1 MQEIDQ
7 ILQEFNSQKKLSQ
20 VCNDFFNFLKGDFI
34 DTTDT
39 INYQKQNYNYTI
51 VRQITTIE
59 EDENSNLQ
67 TYIIASFDLGK
78 VEKIPNKTF
87 LANLSR
93 SVYEKYIFVPFVIV
107 FRYRVNEQN
116 YLTFSISQIRDKTN
130 QRTGKTKTTKVIL
143 LKDIN
148 LEKPHPAHS
157 KILEKLKNETTAVKN
172 FDELHENWLKVLNIK
187 ELGDEFYKKIL
198 EKYNNLVEKIKL
210 PTQNNPAE
218 NVKKDFALRL
228 VGRLIFCWFL
238 KAKGWISEDI
248 LGSKIVEAEF
258 IRQNE
263 NNSYYHSILELLF
276 FESLNKDPKDRDFEN
291 KEKFASVPYLNGGLF
306 EAGNNDFYH
315 KNEKQSDKR
324 TNWKLEIPNQNLKE
338 IFELFES
345 YYFTIDENTSTDQE
359 IGVDPEMMG
368 RIFEN
373 FILNRS
379 STGSFYTPREIV
391 DYMVETSLL
400 ETLKNKC
407 QLDFDQNTEKQKLLD
422 WINMKVLDLENRI
435 RNYQREKVIL
445 FNKVLDTEIAI
456 SSYLIA
462 KLKGRRFNFQT
473 KDFEDCNPHPESN
486 LDIFNKLIND
496 EFEIKSQFI
505 PLPNVI
511 NVKQENGQHKELVIP
526 KIGLFLRINSQEFIS
541 IWTVGMNE
549 TLILDTIF
557 RVYKP
562 KKIHKFQQKNTQ
574 NFLELVQYFKSI
586 NKENLLKNLLKLYFD
601 QQKIPQVENLLQTKE
616 FDKISWEDTAF
627 LPSDEPPG
635 PRISGVHEIYK
646 QIIQKN
652 HPLVKQTYKNN
663 NVENYIYRY
672 IDSFPTNYETQKT
685 KEITNIL
692 GELKILDPACGS
704 GAFPMGVLQK
714 LTEIIH
720 TLEPKKSLYEIKLQ
734 ILQNSIYGVDLLPIA
749 VEISRLRCW
758 LSLVVDEDKKDPKPL
773 PNLEFKFVC
782 ANSLVGIKHLDN
794 ALGQEEIE
802 KKQKE
807 LADFRLQ
814 TFQPAQNK
822 QELAQKW
829 QTLTKELFDLQVDS
843 SFYDKEN
850 STDLTAWNPFENKPA
865 EFFDPEWMFGESG
878 FDLVIG
884 NPPYVGEKSNKDTF
898 EPLKK
903 SELGA
908 RFYQGKMDLFYFF
921 FHLGLDILKPSGIL
935 GYITT
940 NYYIT
945 ATGGTKLRNDF
956 KARSNVLKLINF
968 GELKIFESALGQ
980 HNLITLLQKKN
991 TETKN
996 SPHNE
1001 ISAQTIITQN
1011 KGYLGSKILENIVEG
1026 KDLSTNYY
1034 QIPQTKLFDENG
1046 YMKLTSGGMDDVM
1059 DKMLMGS
1066 MRLGEICEVNKGIET
1081 GANEIYIFKEKPDFY
1096 DNLSENERNLFKP
1109 FYKNSNINKYEIKN
1123 SEKLILYFRSDYQT
1137 ENYPNIQN
1145 YLLENK
1151 KTLENRAQIKRS
1163 KQNWY
1168 GLLWPR
1174 DEKMFMNKAIVAPYR
1189 SENVSFSISNGNF
1202 YSGTDTYYISNIS
1215 KEFSYET
1222 LLGILNSKLA
1232 FLWFR
1237 NRGKVKGSV
1246 LEMTGDNI
1254 EQLPIPLLNT
1264 PEKQQIA
1271 GQIEKLVEEILLIK
1285 QKGESKEQ
1293 KDTAN
1298 LESRIDELVFEL
1310 YGLSEGE
1317 IAVILG

>member
-7 ILQEFNSQKKLSQ
+7 TLQEFNSQKKLSQ

-198 EKYNNLVEKIKL
+198 EKYNDLVEKIIL
-210 PTQNNPAE
+210 PTHTNPSE
-218 NVKKDFALRL
+218 NDKKDFALKL

-238 KAKGWISEDI
+238 KAKGWVSEDI

-263 NNSYYHSILELLF
+263 ISFYHQILEPLF

-291 KEKFASVPYLNGGLF
+291 KRLFEDVPYLNGGLF
-306 EAGNNDFYH
+306 EAKADDYYKSEQKDHLDRIDHGL
-315 KNEKQSDKR
+315 KV
-324 TNWKLEIPNQNLKE
+324 PNQQIQD
-338 IFELFES
+338 IFKLFEE
-345 YYFTIDENTSTDQE
+345 YYFTIDENTSTEQE

-601 QQKIPQVENLLQTKE
+601 QQKIPQVESLLQTNKFNE
-616 FDKISWEDTAF
+616 ISWEDTAF

-714 LTEIIH
+714 LTDLKHI
-720 TLEPKKSLYEIKLQ
+720 LEPEKSLYEIKLQ

-829 QTLTKELFDLQVDS
+829 QVLTKELFEAQINS
-843 SFYDKEN
+843 GFYDKEN
-850 STDLTAWNPFENKPA
+850 STDLTTWNPFENKPA
-865 EFFDPEWMFGESG
+865 EFFDPQWMFGETG

-884 NPPYVGEKSNKDTF
+884 NPPYVQLQKD
-898 EPLKK
+898 
-903 SELGA
+903 G
-908 RFYQGKMDLFYFF
+908 
-921 FHLGLDILKPSGIL
+921 GIL
-935 GYITT
+935 GKQFEKSGFETFAKTGDLYQLFYEKSVDLLSKNGISCFITS
-940 NYYIT
+940 NKWMRAGY
-945 ATGGTKLRNDF
+945 GEKLRKF
-956 KARSNVLKLINF
+956 FLTQTKPLILF
-968 GELKIFESALGQ
+968 DLGGDVFESATVDS
-980 HNLITLLQKKN
+980 NILICQKK
-991 TETKN
+991 
-996 SPHNE
+996 
-1001 ISAQTIITQN
+1001 
-1011 KGYLGSKILENIVEG
+1011 
-1026 KDLSTNYY
+1026 
-1034 QIPQTKLFDENG
+1034 
-1046 YMKLTSGGMDDVM
+1046 
-1059 DKMLMGS
+1059 
-1066 MRLGEICEVNKGIET
+1066 
-1081 GANEIYIFKEKPDFY
+1081 
-1096 DNLSENERNLFKP
+1096 
-1109 FYKNSNINKYEIKN
+1109 
-1123 SEKLILYFRSDYQT
+1123 
-1137 ENYPNIQN
+1137 
-1145 YLLENK
+1145 
-1151 KTLENRAQIKRS
+1151 
-1163 KQNWY
+1163 
-1168 GLLWPR
+1168 
-1174 DEKMFMNKAIVAPYR
+1174 
-1189 SENVSFSISNGNF
+1189 
-1202 YSGTDTYYISNIS
+1202 
-1215 KEFSYET
+1215 
-1222 LLGILNSKLA
+1222 
-1232 FLWFR
+1232 
-1237 NRGKVKGSV
+1237 
-1246 LEMTGDNI
+1246 
-1254 EQLPIPLLNT
+1254 
-1264 PEKQQIA
+1264 
-1271 GQIEKLVEEILLIK
+1271 
-1285 QKGESKEQ
+1285 
-1293 KDTAN
+1293 
-1298 LESRIDELVFEL
+1298 
-1310 YGLSEGE
+1310 
-1317 IAVILG
+1317 